1 MAKLDDIFSLVI
13 IKGAPAADTAPRPA
27 LASRLQIL
35 PNNVQ
40 QRILYL
46 LLTTPQTNTVA
57 ITRGYQPPSYTQLSS
72 TTRAQAADAYY
83 ANTAFHLP
91 SHLCLPFLSS
101 LTPHHRSLIKQICLD
116 GPPKTRPL
124 ATDALEQRA
133 IMAGHKLRWRNV
145 CELRARLRDAG
156 IEGIGEGAIK
166 MWACFRGQ
174 TKATRTVVWTNDFD
188 VTREEMGMPENGL
201 KAGEVRWMSV
211 KGDVWTREAKGS
223 IGRVFDEA

>member
-1 MAKLDDIFSLVI
+1 MANHDSIFSLVT
-13 IKGAPAADTAPRPA
+13 IKGVPAADATPCPT
-27 LASRLQIL
+27 LASRMQNL
-35 PNNVQ
+35 PSKVQ
-40 QRILYL
+40 ARILSYVL
-46 LLTTPQTNTVA
+46 ITPPTNAVV
-57 ITRGYQPPSYTQLSS
+57 ITRGYQPPSYTQLPS

-133 IMAGHKLRWRNV
+133 IVAGHKLRWRNV

-156 IEGIGEGAIK
+156 IEGIGEGVIQ
-166 MWACFRGQ
+166 MWVCFRGQ

-201 KAGEVRWMSV
+201 KAGEVKWMSV
-211 KGDVWTREAKGS
+211 KGEVWTREAKGS